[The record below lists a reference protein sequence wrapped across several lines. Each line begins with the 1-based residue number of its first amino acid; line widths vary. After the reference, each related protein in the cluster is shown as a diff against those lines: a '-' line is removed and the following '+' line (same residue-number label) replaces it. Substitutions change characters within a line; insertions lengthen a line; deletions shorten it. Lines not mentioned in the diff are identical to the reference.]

1 MGLSV
6 FACSGVSANVA
17 MVLAAGNGEVSS
29 EVILASAV
37 GSSVIARIVAHS
49 WVDNKIVCYIFNL
62 WNVSVEKHILSCI
75 FPAQRKC
82 V

>member
-49 WVDNKIVCYIFNL
+49 WVENKIVYYIFNL

-75 FPAQRKC
+75 FTAQRKC

>member
-17 MVLAAGNGEVSS
+17 IVLAAGNGEVSS

-37 GSSVIARIVAHS
+37 GSSVIARILAHS
-49 WVDNKIVCYIFNL
+49 WVENKIVYYIFNL

-75 FPAQRKC
+75 FTAQRKC